1 MKGSSPVVELKL
13 PVLPDMELSATKTAE
28 IVAKHMELSE
38 EKSAEISM
46 ALIEAC
52 INAFEHTES
61 NKQIEIHFR
70 IKGDELEI
78 QVTDKG
84 KGFDESK
91 VEIPKIEE
99 KIGSDQRG
107 WGLQLIKELND
118 IRKQRGEDPVL
129 VGAGINKG
137 FVVSGNIG
145 SRDMMD
151 YTVIGDPVNLAARLE
166 GANKMYGS
174 LIMISEFTYEKVKDK
189 VEVREMDLIAVKGKE
204 KPVRIYELQASTAS
218 FPGGLG

>member
-52 INAFEHTES
+52 INAFEHSES

-91 VEIPKIEE
+91 VKIPKIEE
-99 KIGSDQRG
+99 KIGSDHKRG
-107 WGLQLIKELND
+107 WGHLLIKEL
-118 IRKQRGEDPVL
+118 
-129 VGAGINKG
+129 
-137 FVVSGNIG
+137 
-145 SRDMMD
+145 MD
-151 YTVIGDPVNLAARLE
+151 TVEFESSSE
-166 GANKMYGS
+166 GTTVTMTK
-174 LIMISEFTYEKVKDK
+174 KK
-189 VEVREMDLIAVKGKE
+189 
-204 KPVRIYELQASTAS
+204 
-218 FPGGLG
+218 

>member
-52 INAFEHTES
+52 INAFEHSES
-61 NKQIEIHFR
+61 NMQIEIHFR

-91 VEIPKIEE
+91 VKIPKIEE
-99 KIGSDQRG
+99 KIGSDHKRG
-107 WGLQLIKELND
+107 WGLQLIKEL
-118 IRKQRGEDPVL
+118 
-129 VGAGINKG
+129 
-137 FVVSGNIG
+137 
-145 SRDMMD
+145 MD
-151 YTVIGDPVNLAARLE
+151 TVEFESSSE
-166 GANKMYGS
+166 GTTVTMTK
-174 LIMISEFTYEKVKDK
+174 KK
-189 VEVREMDLIAVKGKE
+189 
-204 KPVRIYELQASTAS
+204 
-218 FPGGLG
+218 

>member
-28 IVAKHMELSE
+28 IVAKHMELGE

-52 INAFEHTES
+52 INAFEHSDS

-84 KGFDESK
+84 KGFDQSK
-91 VEIPKIEE
+91 VKIPKIEE
-99 KIGSDQRG
+99 KIGSDHKRG
-107 WGLQLIKELND
+107 WGLQLIKEL
-118 IRKQRGEDPVL
+118 
-129 VGAGINKG
+129 
-137 FVVSGNIG
+137 
-145 SRDMMD
+145 MD
-151 YTVIGDPVNLAARLE
+151 TVEFESSSE
-166 GANKMYGS
+166 GTTVTMTK
-174 LIMISEFTYEKVKDK
+174 KK
-189 VEVREMDLIAVKGKE
+189 
-204 KPVRIYELQASTAS
+204 
-218 FPGGLG
+218 